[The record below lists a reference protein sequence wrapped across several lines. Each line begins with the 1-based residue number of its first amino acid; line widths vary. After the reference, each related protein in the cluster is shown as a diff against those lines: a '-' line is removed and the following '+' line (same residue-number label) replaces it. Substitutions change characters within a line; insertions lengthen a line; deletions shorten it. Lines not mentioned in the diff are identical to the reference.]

1 MNKIDKKLRQEVHLG
16 CYKMNLEEL
25 REEAKK
31 YPVVMRS
38 CWNCNPT
45 HEHLKEY
52 NDVVILCLE
61 CGNYYFKGVNI
72 TEA

>member
-1 MNKIDKKLRQEVHLG
+1 
-16 CYKMNLEEL
+16 MNLEEL

-31 YPVVMRS
+31 YPVIMRS
-38 CWNCNPT
+38 CWNCNST
-45 HEHLKEY
+45 HEHLKKY

-72 TEA
+72 TE